1 MNKLGVLWKSR
12 KAEGEGGLDPG
23 FGRGERGDGN
33 VDEEEDEVEMCAG
46 LGSLSVVDPFAF
58 DE

>member
-1 MNKLGVLWKSR
+1 MNKLGVHWKSR
-12 KAEGEGGLDPG
+12 KAEGEGGLDQG

-33 VDEEEDEVEMCAG
+33 VEDDEVEMCAG
-46 LGSLSVVDPFAF
+46 LEGLSVVDPFAF